1 MLIGRLERKQAVE
14 RHRADQMKG
23 RIDDEDLIEA
33 VGQILGVAHI
43 VDGLPHR
50 PERRHGDEIGLHDA
64 AGRVLGIFEAPLDG
78 RPLEGRKLGEDVGL
92 VLLVQVL
99 DEVDRLVGIE
109 LLERLGDR
117 LVRHLLEHL
126 VAHAFVEL
134 GERRGIEVAAERG
147 DEGLALIGAQ
157 QLDEVGEVC
166 FVQIEREV
174 AYGLG
179 IAGLESGFDG
189 MEEIGA

>member
-1 MLIGRLERKQAVE
+1 
-14 RHRADQMKG
+14 MKG
-23 RIDDEDLIEA
+23 RIDDEDLVEA
-33 VGQILGVAHI
+33 VGQILGIAHI
-43 VDGLPHR
+43 IDGLPHR

-78 RPLEGRKLGEDVGL
+78 RPLEGRKLGEDIGL
-92 VLLVQVL
+92 VFLIEVL
-99 DEVDRLVGIE
+99 DEVDRLVRIE
-109 LLERLGDR
+109 LLERLGDG

-126 VAHAFVEL
+126 IAHAFVEL
-134 GERRGIEVAAERG
+134 GERRGIEVAAEHV
-147 DEGLALIGAQ
+147 DQWLALIGTQ
-157 QLDEVGEVC
+157 QLDEIGEVC

-179 IAGLESGFDG
+179 IAGLESCFDG